1 MPTTLGGAKLSD
13 LASIRKPPIVVT
25 RTIQQFKETSSRVW
39 IYGECCDI
47 VRNTSDLLIYPF
59 YLAVLLEHLKYYCFF
74 LAAGVM
80 EIFFGSEP
88 IGGFSQS

>member
-1 MPTTLGGAKLSD
+1 MFPVEKCARLSD

-25 RTIQQFKETSSRVW
+25 RTIQQFKETSSRIW
-39 IYGECCDI
+39 IYVL
-47 VRNTSDLLIYPF
+47 VRNTGDLLIYPF
-59 YLAVLLEHLKYYCFF
+59 YLAVLLEHLKHYCFF

-80 EIFFGSEP
+80 EILFGSEP